1 MAHHFDHHFRDLL
14 LREPV
19 SRCETELPS
28 PWALRRKII
37 IKNRKLPPDDTI
49 KHNICDKDDADDK
62 QFQGAINIVDH
73 KGDDYPRYVTLYE
86 NGLMQFS
93 TLETSHDDSA
103 SSSPPPS
110 PTPPPPV
117 QEEEQDTD
125 TGMLLFTQKFIGYI
139 LKLNE
144 NSSEKKNLGSMVI

>member
-1 MAHHFDHHFRDLL
+1 MMAHHFDHHFRDML

-62 QFQGAINIVDH
+62 QFQAGLGKVQIQ
-73 KGDDYPRYVTLYE
+73 KSTKKLYSRTKKYKYKRFLKV
-86 NGLMQFS
+86 G
-93 TLETSHDDSA
+93 
-103 SSSPPPS
+103 
-110 PTPPPPV
+110 V
-117 QEEEQDTD
+117 QGRTN
-125 TGMLLFTQKFIGYI
+125 LKIILYFTEPWF
-139 LKLNE
+139 
-144 NSSEKKNLGSMVI
+144 

>member
-1 MAHHFDHHFRDLL
+1 MVKTARISQKDMMAHHFDHHFRDML

-62 QFQGAINIVDH
+62 QFQAGLGKVQVQKLTKKLYYSRGQVEGK
-73 KGDDYPRYVTLYE
+73 KG
-86 NGLMQFS
+86 
-93 TLETSHDDSA
+93 H
-103 SSSPPPS
+103 
-110 PTPPPPV
+110 
-117 QEEEQDTD
+117 
-125 TGMLLFTQKFIGYI
+125 
-139 LKLNE
+139 
-144 NSSEKKNLGSMVI
+144 

>member
-1 MAHHFDHHFRDLL
+1 MSSSTKKYKYKRFLKVRVQGRTNLEIILYFA
-14 LREPV
+14 EP
-19 SRCETELPS
+19 C
-28 PWALRRKII
+28 
-37 IKNRKLPPDDTI
+37 
-49 KHNICDKDDADDK
+49 
-62 QFQGAINIVDH
+62 FQGAINIVDH

-125 TGMLLFTQKFIGYI
+125 TGGLLYFLQ
-139 LKLNE
+139 
-144 NSSEKKNLGSMVI
+144 